1 MAPAA
6 TRLTTGVNTIDRG
19 VSDTPWFPTWF
30 PTWFPWR
37 WLPWWWWRPSV
48 RADPPSPPIDGREG
62 STAHKTLSAG
72 VATPRNVSNAA
83 ELPAAELA
91 PSRRLAPRARVTAR
105 ALADELE
112 AR

>member
-1 MAPAA
+1 M
-6 TRLTTGVNTIDRG
+6 
-19 VSDTPWFPTWF
+19 SDTPWFPTWF
-30 PTWFPWR
+30 PTWFPWW

-48 RADPPSPPIDGREG
+48 HADPPSPPIDGREG
-62 STAHKTLSAG
+62 SSAHKTFPAG
-72 VATPRNVSNAA
+72 VATPRNVSNAGRDVIAA